1 MTDDSGFNFDLD
13 RMKAAVESPT
23 VTVPKEALTSFEDFD
38 KWLSENTEPVVKKVC
53 DQKVNGSCPLHNL
66 HCQYPECEK

>member
-23 VTVPKEALTSFEDFD
+23 VSVPKEALTSFEDFD
-38 KWLSENTEPVVKKVC
+38 KWLEENDDEE
-53 DQKVNGSCPLHNL
+53 QK
-66 HCQYPECEK
+66 